1 MKIVA
6 IGGGEI
12 ERPGYPIET
21 EEIDREI
28 IRLSGKKHPKVLFI
42 PTARPLPPE
51 IFIRSHIIAIVY
63 SPSPTFERAC
73 AIM

>member
-6 IGGGEI
+6 IGGVEI
-12 ERPGYPIET
+12 GRLGYPIET

-42 PTARPLPPE
+42 PTA
-51 IFIRSHIIAIVY
+51 SGD
-63 SPSPTFERAC
+63 SPTLLSDF
-73 AIM
+73 